1 MRVVVLLLISMTAA
15 LAQAECRVTL
25 PRAGFADAISERE
38 PVGDGSAPGDRLWF
52 FTEVMEGG
60 GETLYHQWYRN
71 GEADVRIR
79 LEIGGD
85 RWRTWSG
92 RRWQPGER
100 YTVRVV
106 TESGCDL
113 GEYGLITKDSAGDV
127 LASARAALASGD
139 IVGARLKARNAQESG
154 TRSRALSR
162 FIDEELALAELEKD
176 IAEDNLYVAGGRLDS
191 LQQRSLSAADRD
203 KLEALRQRHQQRQ
216 SVLESEM
223 NQRLMAL
230 QRTLDG
236 MPVTTP
242 CQSTVGNSD
251 WLPEPERQ
259 ILMITGQET
268 TDNKQLIELLD
279 QRTGKI
285 HRIERPCLQPG

>member
-1 MRVVVLLLISMTAA
+1 MRIVLLLLISMTSA
-15 LAQAECRVTL
+15 LAQAECQLTL

-38 PVGDGSAPGDRLWF
+38 PVGDGSAPGERLWF
-52 FTEVMEGG
+52 FTEVMDGG

-92 RRWQPGER
+92 RRWQADER
-100 YTVRVV
+100 YTVRVL

-113 GEYGLITKDSAGDV
+113 GEYGLMARDSGSDI

-139 IVGARLKARNAQESG
+139 ILGARLQVRTAQENGNQSP
-154 TRSRALSR
+154 ALRR

-176 IAEDNLYVAGGRLDS
+176 IAADNLYVAGGRLDS
-191 LQQRSLSAADRD
+191 LQQRPLSATDRD
-203 KLEALRQRHQQRQ
+203 KLETLRQRHAERV
-216 SVLESEM
+216 SSLEKEM

-236 MPVTTP
+236 MPATTP
-242 CQSTVGNSD
+242 CQSAVENTE

-259 ILMITGQET
+259 ILMITGQKNA
-268 TDNKQLIELLD
+268 DKNQLIELLD
-279 QRTGKI
+279 QRTGKL
-285 HRIERPCLQPG
+285 HRIERPCL